1 MNIGLCS
8 LYCLYVLASGATF
21 SLGWFLFWLFFG
33 FIVVLSFFVIM
44 APIAIIITIFCSN
57 DFYEKFKNG
66 LKTTADKLE
75 KYLIRHGKIKK

>member
-1 MNIGLCS
+1 MNILLAI
-8 LYCLYVLASGATF
+8 LYCLYVLSSGATF

-57 DFYEKFKNG
+57 DFYEKFKNE
-66 LKTTADKLE
+66 LKTTANKLE